1 MGVICSFAQ
10 AMAVIGCFLVGGGR
24 FEFSNTTAFYFS
36 AKGCQKVVSCADTHF
51 LFFGKICMC

>member
-1 MGVICSFAQ
+1 
-10 AMAVIGCFLVGGGR
+10 MAVIGCFLVGGGR
-24 FEFSNTTAFYFS
+24 FEFSNTIAFYFS